1 MSARGDPREK
11 LNIENSSLPL
21 CLFPPST
28 GPDLTTTTT
37 MLSVIMRGK
46 WLTTGYHIW
55 LTVLRTRIQIPASPG
70 ACVGFSPGAAVS
82 SRTPSHVP
90 LAIVGGR
97 SHLRHTWK
105 ALIAVCGVSR
115 PAAAERCCH
124 IIVSGLFL
132 FFVHGAV
139 QMAQH
144 LPNGDCP
151 SVTSAD
157 DVAGNMATTSM
168 SNDTPSTLLPVSLI
182 TLAVVVQSSGSFGC
196 PSRACLTSFRKA
208 AQHSPFY
215 IYF

>member
-1 MSARGDPREK
+1 MVNNWLPYLAHSSEDPYSNPGLTGSLRG
-11 LNIENSSLPL
+11 
-21 CLFPPST
+21 F
-28 GPDLTTTTT
+28 
-37 MLSVIMRGK
+37 
-46 WLTTGYHIW
+46 
-55 LTVLRTRIQIPASPG
+55 
-70 ACVGFSPGAAVS
+70 FS
-82 SRTPSHVP
+82 
-90 LAIVGGR
+90 
-97 SHLRHTWK
+97 
-105 ALIAVCGVSR
+105 
-115 PAAAERCCH
+115 RCCSFFPYPIPCSLGDRWWAEPSETH
-124 IIVSGLFL
+124 LEGIDCSLWCFKASSGRK
-132 FFVHGAV
+132 